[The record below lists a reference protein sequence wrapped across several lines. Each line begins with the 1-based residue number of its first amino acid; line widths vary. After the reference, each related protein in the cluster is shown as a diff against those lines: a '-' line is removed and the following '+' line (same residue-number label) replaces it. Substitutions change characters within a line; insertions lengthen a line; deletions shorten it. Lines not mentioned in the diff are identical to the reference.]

1 MPIQNLFTTTQL
13 AHQIET
19 IGLGILGPG
28 RLRPRP
34 PRILRTLEVVYRIS
48 SVSRG
53 LAPFPLGFPTFP
65 LTRNVVLNDK
75 PI

>member
-28 RLRPRP
+28 SIP
-34 PRILRTLEVVYRIS
+34 PRATKKYQNHLRVVFSFVEHQLNGRLLKRRFKRHYKTLW
-48 SVSRG
+48 
-53 LAPFPLGFPTFP
+53 
-65 LTRNVVLNDK
+65 
-75 PI
+75 